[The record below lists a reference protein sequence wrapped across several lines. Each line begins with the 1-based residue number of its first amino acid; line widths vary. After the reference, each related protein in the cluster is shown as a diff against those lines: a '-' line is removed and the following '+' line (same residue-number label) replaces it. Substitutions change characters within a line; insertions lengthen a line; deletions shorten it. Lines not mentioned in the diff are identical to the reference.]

1 MSPLRRALALVV
13 PAAALAST
21 VLSAQG
27 VTTAGIKGVVTGAD
41 SAGIPNASVTVTNA
55 ATGERWETITGT
67 RGRYALE
74 YLSVGGPYSIE
85 ARAIGFTPAG
95 TGGITLSLGER
106 HRVDLVL
113 SSAVAQLAEVTVTAE
128 QDERLNSG
136 RTGPAQSI
144 SGAMISNLPL
154 PSQDFS
160 RLVLLSPQAALTRDG
175 GITIAGQSDRLNGFQ
190 IDGTSNSDL
199 GGISGL
205 SGFGTPGA
213 ASGVRT
219 LSVEA
224 LQELQI
230 LIAPFDVRYG
240 NFAGGLVNAVT
251 RSGSNRWEGSV
262 TTYVQDESLTG
273 LDSAGKRAVDFS
285 TRELTVTLAGPIVH
299 DHAAFFLD
307 AGLQRFVG
315 AARPVDR
322 HRHHRWRRL
331 GRNRYPPGRCGTLP
345 GHPQEHLP
353 CGSRL
358 DRAGHR
364 PAIPAGNLFAKVSL
378 WPALNQRI
386 ELSHNYAHGYL
397 PAARVHGR
405 RRWLPPVVH
414 GVREALDGQR
424 HPPGL
429 DHVGRGGLSNELTV
443 ARLGERES
451 CLPAVA
457 YPEIIASCQSGRR
470 GPRSLGAGTTNSCA
484 ARFASQTIWELTD
497 NASWSMGAH
506 HLTLGTHDEL
516 IHLDGVRRPGV
527 AAGRW
532 FFDGLDSLEQGVAS
546 EIRP

>member
-315 AARPVDR
+315 AARPFDR

-331 GRNRYPPGRCGTLP
+331 GRNRLSAWPMRYASRTSSGTP
-345 GHPQEHLP
+345 TMWI
-353 CGSRL
+353 
-358 DRAGHR
+358 
-364 PAIPAGNLFAKVSL
+364 PARSSQVSPRNPAGNLFAKISL

-386 ELSHNYAHGYL
+386 ELSHNYAHGYASMC
-397 PAARVHGR
+397 PGSRSAT
-405 RRWLPPVVH
+405 WLPPVIP
-414 GVREALDGQR
+414 GLREAVDRQC

-429 DHVGRGGLSNELTV
+429 DHVRRGGLSNELTV

-457 YPEIIASCQSGRR
+457 YPEIIAS
-470 GPRSLGAGTTNSCA
+470 
-484 ARFASQTIWELTD
+484 
-497 NASWSMGAH
+497 
-506 HLTLGTHDEL
+506 
-516 IHLDGVRRPGV
+516 
-527 AAGRW
+527 
-532 FFDGLDSLEQGVAS
+532 
-546 EIRP
+546 